1 MQQSSI
7 MKKRVYLV
15 VASLLATALSLS
27 AKVRTVSNYT
37 PNSAQYSDVQTA
49 INASNP
55 GDTVYLHGSPVNYG
69 NFTIDRKLCVI
80 GAGYNLANNRYNY
93 NTEVGTITFD
103 SIKVLPTLPKAI
115 RGSML
120 VGLQFSSLNVGSYN
134 YLRDLVIDRCEGN
147 VYMAGIAWII
157 KNSWVYLNI
166 NPQIAMNANGT
177 VYRLSR
183 NCTINNCFVT
193 SLGNGSSTTG
203 AYGYAPGVV
212 ANHCIFP
219 NGVPYTTG
227 AVFLNNIFLENV
239 YLPSSSTSYSGNV
252 YNNNMTYKANSTLP
266 LLPGTY
272 NSGSGNKNNAFP
284 AFTSV
289 NTYNLTSLTLV
300 YNSFDFTLDPT
311 SQGYNAG
318 TDGTSL
324 GITGG
329 AYPMNGE
336 DLGGRPR
343 LPLMTE
349 LSILNPVI
357 NQGQPLNV
365 RIKAKKVK

>member
-1 MQQSSI
+1 MKFRLFLLSI
-7 MKKRVYLV
+7 
-15 VASLLATALSLS
+15 LAVGGSVTAQ
-27 AKVRTVSNYT
+27 AKVRTVSNYA

-49 INASNP
+49 ISASNP
-55 GDTVYLHGSPVNYG
+55 GDTVYLHGSPINYG

-93 NTEVGTITFD
+93 NTEVGLIKFD

-120 VGLQFSSLNVGSYN
+120 VGLQFGAVTVGSYN
-134 YLRDLVIDRCEGN
+134 YIRDLTIDRCKGS
-147 VYMAGIAWII
+147 VTMSGMSWVI
-157 KNSWVYLNI
+157 KNSWVYVSMYV
-166 NPQIAMNANGT
+166 QVSMSANT
-177 VYRLSR
+177 SLYLYRLTR
-183 NCTINNCFVT
+183 NCTISNCFVNGL
-193 SLGNGSSTTG
+193 SNGSSTTG
-203 AYGYAPGVV
+203 AYGYSPGLVV
-212 ANHCIFP
+212 NHCIFP

-227 AVFLNNIFLENV
+227 ATLLNNIFLESV
-239 YLPSSSTSYSGNV
+239 YLTTSSTSYAGNA

-272 NSGSGNKNNAFP
+272 NTGSNNKNNAYP

-289 NTYNLTSLTLV
+289 TTYSFGSSPILAF
-300 YNSFDFTLDPT
+300 NSFDFTLDP
-311 SQGYNAG
+311 SSLGYNAG

-324 GITGG
+324 GITSGP
-329 AYPMNGE
+329 YPMNGE

-349 LSILNPVI
+349 LSIFNPVI